1 MKNAQNASK
10 ALAVASVFLAAACS
24 SGSGSG
30 GGGSLYIESCSL
42 GCGDGAGG
50 SQVSCSIDLV
60 GINPEFVVLFSGPVD
75 LQSVDNQSFQ
85 VQNANDGSIPAFDYS
100 PVSYTHLTLP
110 TKA

>member
-10 ALAVASVFLAAACS
+10 ALAVASILLAAACS
-24 SGSGSG
+24 NGSGSG

-60 GINPEFVVLFSGPVD
+60 GLHIFDD
-75 LQSVDNQSFQ
+75 L
-85 VQNANDGSIPAFDYS
+85 I
-100 PVSYTHLTLP
+100 LE
-110 TKA
+110 TKVHKPISQLLN